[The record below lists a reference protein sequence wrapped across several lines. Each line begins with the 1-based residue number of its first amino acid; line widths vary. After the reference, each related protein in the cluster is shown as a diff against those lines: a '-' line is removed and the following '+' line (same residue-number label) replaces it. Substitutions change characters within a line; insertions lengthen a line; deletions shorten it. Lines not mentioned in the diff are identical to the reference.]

1 MLPVLENP
9 EIRRRALPIS
19 VPAYHSMSQQ
29 GQVEERA
36 ELIRGVIIEKMPKS
50 PLHSRITSII
60 HRELMLALPGFWVR
74 KEDPLT
80 LADSEPEPD
89 ISIVPGRA
97 EDYSA
102 HPSTALVVVEVA
114 VTSEELDRE
123 KISLYA
129 EAGVG
134 EYWLVLAHERAV
146 EIHTGAKDGHWTNIR
161 RITASETLEATV
173 LPGVRITLAELFPA

>member
-9 EIRRRALPIS
+9 EFRRRALPIS

-29 GQVEERA
+29 GLVAQRA

-50 PLHSRITSII
+50 PLHSRITSIL

-123 KISLYA
+123 KIALYA

-146 EIHTGAKDGHWTNIR
+146 EVHTGAKDGCWTNVR
-161 RITASETLEATV
+161 RVAVGETIEASV
-173 LPGVRITLAELFPA
+173 LPGVKVTLAELFPA